1 MTKQSAK
8 KMVRYYLRPEEI
20 LSNAFVI
27 TKFKTREISSLST
40 MKRLQNLE
48 FWHEKTRDKKNLGF
62 GGKALIIDLLK
73 KIHQWMDVIIF

>member
-8 KMVRYYLRPEEI
+8 KLVRYYLRPEEI

-48 FWHEKTRDKKNLGF
+48 LWHEKARDKKNLGF